1 MTDKK
6 KIEILEKENAKLR
19 QELEQVRYLTSDGIT
34 EYVDDYE
41 RANRELFIELGELR
55 ENYRRTSVEA
65 GKMLEELREIGKI
78 EGIGKRKF
86 GRRWRK
92 RRFWRR

>member
-1 MTDKK
+1 MTGKK
-6 KIEILEKENAKLR
+6 KIEILKEENARLR
-19 QELEQVRYLTSDGIT
+19 KELEQVRYLTSDGIT

-55 ENYRRTSVEA
+55 ENYRKTNEEA
-65 GKMLEELREIGKI
+65 MKILEELREIGKI

-86 GRRWRK
+86 WKRWRK
-92 RRFWRR
+92 R